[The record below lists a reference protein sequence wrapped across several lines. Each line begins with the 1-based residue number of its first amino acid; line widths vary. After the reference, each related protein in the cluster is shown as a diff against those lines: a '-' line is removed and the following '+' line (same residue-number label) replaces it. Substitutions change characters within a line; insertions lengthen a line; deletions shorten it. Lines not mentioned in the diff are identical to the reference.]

1 LVFLS
6 AQVVIVVNR
15 IRTLASA
22 ALGVALALGGVA
34 ASSATARSAPTGS
47 ASSWPAGINLDSATI
62 PQLEHAMN
70 AGTLSSVTL
79 TNFYLH
85 RIAQLNPEL
94 HAVLTVNPDALA
106 SARASDAA
114 RRSGHVRS
122 PMEGIPVLLKDN
134 IGTAGEPT
142 TAGSLALVNAKS
154 PDAFIV
160 TKLRAAG
167 AVILGKTNLSEWANF
182 RSTQS
187 TSGWSGVG
195 GVVNN
200 PYALDRNAC
209 GSSSGSAAAAAAD
222 LATVTVGTETDGSIV
237 CPSSANGDVGLK
249 PSIGVVSRTGI
260 VPISHEQDTAGPI
273 TRNVTDTAVLLG
285 VLQGSDP
292 ADPATAAAQG
302 HTYSDY
308 TKFLNAGALKG
319 ARIGIWRE
327 GNEGLNTQTDA
338 IFNNA
343 VSELSSLGA
352 TVVDPVV
359 PPGLNDI
366 GGPEFTALLCEF
378 KQDINSYLAA
388 LPGSH
393 PADLAGLIAFNN
405 ANAAREM
412 PFFGQE
418 IFTMAQATQPGSAD
432 CVTARQQA
440 TSLAQNSINALIKAD
455 KLDAIVA
462 VTGNPAWPT
471 DLVLGDHDLIGTST
485 PAAVAGYPDITVPA
499 GSSFDL
505 PVGISFMGPQW
516 SEPEMIAL
524 AYSFE
529 QGTHARRAP
538 QFLPTTPTTDGVN
551 PRPPG
556 SAGSPGAVQAAGAN
570 GAARSQSAVPGN
582 AVPANTAGTRAPYGR
597 RS

>member
-1 LVFLS
+1 M
-6 AQVVIVVNR
+6 
-15 IRTLASA
+15 
-22 ALGVALALGGVA
+22 LGVALALAGFG
-34 ASSATARSAPTGS
+34 ASPAPAGS
-47 ASSWPAGINLDSATI
+47 ASAWPAGINPDSATI
-62 PQLEHAMN
+62 PQLEHAMD
-70 AGTLSSVTL
+70 AGTLSSVAL
-79 TNFYLH
+79 TDFYLH
-85 RIAQLNPEL
+85 RIGQLNPLL
-94 HAVLTVNPDALA
+94 HAVITVNPDALA
-106 SARASDAA
+106 LARASDAA

-122 PMEGIPVLLKDN
+122 PLEGIPVLLKDN
-134 IGTAGEPT
+134 IGTGDREPT

-154 PDAFIV
+154 PDAFLV

-187 TSGWSGVG
+187 TSGWSAVG

-200 PYALDRNAC
+200 PYALDHNAC

-249 PSIGVVSRTGI
+249 PSVGVISRTGI

-273 TRNVTDTAVLLG
+273 TRNVTDAAVLLG
-285 VLQGSDP
+285 VLQGMDP

-302 HTYSDY
+302 HTFSDY
-308 TKFLNAGALKG
+308 TRFLNADALRG
-319 ARIGIWRE
+319 ARLGIWRA
-327 GNEGLNTQTDA
+327 GNEGLNSDTDT
-338 IFNNA
+338 IFSNA
-343 VSELSSLGA
+343 VGELRSLGA

-366 GGPEFTALLCEF
+366 GGPENTALQCEF
-378 KQDINSYLAA
+378 KHDINAYLAA

-393 PADLAGLIAFNN
+393 PADLAGLIAFDN

-418 IFTMAQATQPGSAD
+418 IFQMAQATQPGSTA

-440 TSLAQNSINALIKAD
+440 TALAQNSINALIKGD
-455 KLDAIVA
+455 HLDAIVA
-462 VTGNPAWPT
+462 VTGSPAWQT
-471 DLVLGDHDLIGTST
+471 DLVLGDHGIIGTST

-499 GSSFDL
+499 GSAFDL

-529 QGTHARRAP
+529 QGTHARHAP
-538 QFLPTTPTTDGVN
+538 RFLPTTPTTDGVN

-556 SAGSPGAVQAAGAN
+556 SPGTGQVTAPDG
-570 GAARSQSAVPGN
+570 GTGTPSLP
-582 AVPANTAGTRAPYGR
+582 PASTVVTRTPYGR
-597 RS
+597 LF